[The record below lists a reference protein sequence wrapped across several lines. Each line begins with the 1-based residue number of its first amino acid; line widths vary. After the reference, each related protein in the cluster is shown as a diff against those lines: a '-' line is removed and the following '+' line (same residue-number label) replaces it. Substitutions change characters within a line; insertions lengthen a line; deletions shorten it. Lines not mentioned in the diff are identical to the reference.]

1 MEKCCKNHKETQY
14 SIKIVYV
21 VGKPCNIYR
30 LRGNS
35 IVRIVFSPQSV
46 NITGLLESFGE
57 PPKAAVWQIPAI
69 SWRTSKDKKTHICLW
84 FVQTIGLISW
94 LSILKL
100 NKHGKKILCVTSPSI
115 CFCWLRSPYI
125 SWYISRWLQNCT
137 SVHIYKIGFVL
148 SWPKWWLNFM
158 TFCAQRRNL

>member
-69 SWRTSKDKKTHICLW
+69 SWRTSKDKKTQICLW
-84 FVQTIGLISW
+84 FVQTIG
-94 LSILKL
+94 ILRWHCLCFNHFGTIELLAMQVCNPPEICKAHSQHPPHSMIPL
-100 NKHGKKILCVTSPSI
+100 EKTFSLTLLCTNLHFRNCWGSSLPGFPKGK
-115 CFCWLRSPYI
+115 
-125 SWYISRWLQNCT
+125 
-137 SVHIYKIGFVL
+137 
-148 SWPKWWLNFM
+148 
-158 TFCAQRRNL
+158 